1 MTRPSVSVVIVSR
14 HRPEA
19 LKLCLTAVARLS
31 YPLFEVVVVAD
42 PDGLRAIDAL
52 PFIDKI
58 KTVAFDEANIS
69 VARNRGI
76 AKASGDIVAFLDDDA
91 VPETRWLDHLIRAF
105 DDPEV
110 AAAGG
115 YVLGRNGI
123 SIQWASRTVDRT
135 GKARDLS
142 LTKEHP
148 TVLTPPS
155 GSAVKTEGTNMAV
168 RRDVLAGLGGFDP
181 AFRFYLDETDL
192 NMRLSETGLSTAIVP
207 LAMVHHGFA
216 ASANRRADRAVRSLH
231 QIAAST
237 IVYLRKHCPRSR
249 HATVLQSAL
258 VEQRTRL
265 LKQMVIGL
273 LEPGDVLRLL
283 RSWETGLE
291 DGRARLL
298 TDLKPLPRA
307 QAGFLPFQSLFQKES
322 VVLSGF
328 YTGSRRLREQ
338 ARQAAD
344 EGRSVSVFLLSRS
357 MLFHRVRFHPDGYW
371 EQSGGL
377 WGRSDRKDRLFRFW
391 TMKKRVRRE
400 VQRIGTARFEE
411 PDGPTSS

>member
-14 HRPEA
+14 HRAEA
-19 LKLCLTAVARLS
+19 LILCLTAVARLS
-31 YPLFEVVVVAD
+31 YPRFEVVVVAD
-42 PDGLRAIDAL
+42 PDGLRAMDAL
-52 PFIDKI
+52 PFIDRI

-69 VARNRGI
+69 AARNRGI
-76 AKASGDIVAFLDDDA
+76 AQAAGDIVAFLDDDA

-105 DDPEV
+105 DDPDV

-123 SIQWASRTVDRT
+123 TIQWASRMVDRT
-135 GKARDLS
+135 GEARDLP

-148 TVLTPPS
+148 TVLTPPP
-155 GSAVKTEGTNMAV
+155 GSAVKTEGTNMAI
-168 RRDVLAGLGGFDP
+168 RRDVLARLGGFDP
-181 AFRFYLDETDL
+181 AFLFYLDETDL
-192 NMRLSETGLSTAIVP
+192 NMRLSEAGLSTAIVP
-207 LAMVHHGFA
+207 LARVHHGYA
-216 ASANRRADRAVRSLH
+216 ASANRRADRAVRDLH

-237 IVYLRKHCPRSR
+237 MVYLRKHCPSSR

-258 VEQRTRL
+258 AEQRTRL
-265 LKQMVIGL
+265 LRQMVTGL
-273 LEPGDVLRLL
+273 LEPGDVRRLL

-298 TDLKPLPRA
+298 TDPKPLPQA
-307 QAGFLPFQSLFQKES
+307 QAGFLPFQSLFQKKS

-328 YTGSRRLREQ
+328 TTGSRRLREQ

-344 EGRSVSVFLLSRS
+344 GGRSVSVFLFSRS

-371 EQSGGL
+371 EQLGGL
-377 WGRSDRKDRLFRFW
+377 WGRSDRKDRLFSFW
-391 TMKKRVRRE
+391 TLKKRVRRE
-400 VQRIGTARFEE
+400 VQRIGIARFEE
-411 PDGPTSS
+411 PDGPISS